1 MQKTVIFTDR
11 RTVLQT
17 GKPVP
22 ADSKRTG
29 GQSRSLWR
37 LNTRKVIPA
46 NTKVSKAISKVNKIN
61 IQFAAGGFHLR
72 RQMASCVLSSAKH
85 FPLLKT
91 SCPDALCCGE
101 KRYFEVVRLKN
112 ILYVTGSLHR
122 FIIKN

>member
-22 ADSKRTG
+22 AGSKRTG
-29 GQSRSLWR
+29 HHSGSLWR

-72 RQMASCVLSSAKH
+72 RQMASCVLSSAKR

-91 SCPDALCCGE
+91 ACPDASCGGG
-101 KRYFEVVRLKN
+101 KRYSEVVRLKN
-112 ILYVTGSLHR
+112 IRYVTGSLHR